1 METKTFYNEVLTD
14 HNMHPYHK
22 HDIDN
27 ADLELEGVNPSSIK
41 SRPIIRGLGGSY
53 KTLSAEALS

>member
-27 ADLELEGVNPSSIK
+27 ADLELEGDV
-41 SRPIIRGLGGSY
+41 Y
-53 KTLSAEALS
+53 KRQVHMWRMAR